1 MNTKRYLGS
10 TWKTPGLTLTPSSA
24 ASSVVHQLH
33 QFGIDSLISFFQH
46 FDQLSGLLKV
56 SRGEEGVGSA
66 LVGATGCS
74 ANAVHIILGAIWI
87 VIVDHKLDI
96 FHIFQANS
104 ESVCRWTW
112 QGKRR

>member
-1 MNTKRYLGS
+1 MITERYLGS

-33 QFGIDSLISFFQH
+33 QFGIDGLISFLQH
-46 FDQLSGLLKV
+46 SDQLPGLLEV

-74 ANAVHIILGAIWI
+74 ANAVHIIL
-87 VIVDHKLDI
+87 
-96 FHIFQANS
+96 
-104 ESVCRWTW
+104 
-112 QGKRR
+112 